1 MDNNFAHIIE
11 KNKLLIF
18 KVCRIYTH
26 NENEFQELFQ
36 EIMIQIW
43 KSLEKF
49 RGEAQLS
56 TWIYRL
62 AINTALSH
70 KTLTAKRKEIFGFD
84 ENFMN
89 AIPIQTYNFERDA
102 QVEQLLA
109 AVAQL
114 KPIDKAI
121 ITLYLEER
129 SYDEIADIVGI
140 SKSNVGVRINRAKEQ
155 LYKIMKGTKAD
166 ATR

>member
-1 MDNNFAHIIE
+1 MNTEFKQIIE

-36 EIMIQIW
+36 EIMIQLW
-43 KSLEKF
+43 KSLERF
-49 RGEAQLS
+49 RGESQLS

-62 AINTALSH
+62 AINTALSY
-70 KTLTAKRKEIFGFD
+70 KTLAAKRKEIFGFD
-84 ENFMN
+84 ENFMH
-89 AIPIQTYNFERDA
+89 AIPTQAYNFEHDA

-109 AVAQL
+109 AVSQL

-121 ITLYLEER
+121 ITLYLEEK
-129 SYDEIADIVGI
+129 SYDEIAEIVGI
-140 SKSNVGVRINRAKEQ
+140 TKTNVGVRINRAKDQ
-155 LYKIMKGTKAD
+155 LYKIMTGEKQHEI
-166 ATR
+166 